1 MKKEAQST
9 MQSEI
14 FIVLMIVT
22 ILLFLIVSIT
32 LTSIKKEKV
41 ELEKEREVFI
51 TLKKGLEEN
60 ITKLE
65 GKEKELFIAMKTL
78 ENKVKEYEGMN
89 ATLNKN
95 IRDILNKYT
104 NLKNNNENINT
115 FIDFLQKENK
125 KNREKYE
132 KENAEA
138 RKRYEEAKKHQQ
150 PPLITLDDAQ
160 GYRFNLS
167 RATLSIEFQNKIKQ
181 SIATKILNQAKRY
194 NCDTVEIY
202 GYTDGLPFSKNHNSK
217 YFDKLLHKCLTHNC
231 NIDKIKS
238 SSNLELGMQRAIA
251 VVNYL
256 KPYLIKKNSPIKNI
270 LPYSGGQ
277 FINEKGD
284 ISSLKDTKSNTHR
297 RRIEIRLSRSKELRK
312 K

>member
-32 LTSIKKEKV
+32 LTSIKKEKG

-51 TLKKGLEEN
+51 TIKKDLEDN
-60 ITKLE
+60 IT
-65 GKEKELFIAMKTL
+65 
-78 ENKVKEYEGMN
+78 
-89 ATLNKN
+89 
-95 IRDILNKYT
+95 DILNKYT
-104 NLKNNNENINT
+104 NLKSSNENINT
-115 FIDFLQKENK
+115 FIDFLQKEN
-125 KNREKYE
+125 
-132 KENAEA
+132 A
-138 RKRYEEAKKHQQ
+138 EAKKHQQ